1 MARETIYEGRI
12 LNLVKED
19 GKWEIVEHAPAV
31 GILAVQDG
39 KMMCVRQ
46 LRRAVGV
53 HTLEVPAGLIDGDE
67 TPIQAAARE
76 FAEEA
81 RLAGDLTPISSFYAS
96 PGFTDELIHLFHAT
110 NLRPAHGERDE
121 DEVGIELVWIEP
133 EKFLAGVKNG
143 EIHTSGPA
151 MVAAMYALLEIRP
164 EAK

>member
-1 MARETIYEGRI
+1 MARETIYKGHI

-46 LRRAVGV
+46 LRRAAGV
-53 HTLEVPAGLIDGDE
+53 HTLEVPAGLIDAGE

-81 RLAGDLTPISSFYAS
+81 RLAGDLTLLTSFYAS
-96 PGFTDELIHLFHAT
+96 PGFTDELIHLFRAT
-110 NLRPAHGERDE
+110 NLRPAYGERDE
-121 DEVGIELVWIEP
+121 DEAGIELVWIEP
-133 EKFLAGVKNG
+133 EKFLEGVKTG
-143 EIHTSGPA
+143 TIHTSGPA
-151 MVAAMYALLEIRP
+151 VVAALYAMLEPRGSV
-164 EAK
+164 K